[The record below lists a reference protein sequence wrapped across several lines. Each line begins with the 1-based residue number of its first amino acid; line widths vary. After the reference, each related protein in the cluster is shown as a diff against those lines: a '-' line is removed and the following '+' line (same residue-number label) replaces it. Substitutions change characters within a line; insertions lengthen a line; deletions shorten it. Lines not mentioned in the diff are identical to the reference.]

1 MGIEGIENDRLV
13 FDYLS
18 RVGDLAQ
25 QRQVPAAER
34 RELVAGLR
42 DEIERRRAVR
52 GEGVSGILGE
62 LGTPDEVVDR
72 VAPGTGSGP
81 ADPAVPGAPAD
92 PAVPGA
98 AVPGPRA
105 PEAEPDRGRGAGAGA
120 ASDWWR
126 TDGTD
131 ALGTVEVPGFVG
143 GVEIPELLKPPPA
156 DEDEDGGRD
165 GDGDEGAEA
174 PEAVD
179 GEGGR
184 SGRPGGVRGLRL
196 GSPLLLVSALLL
208 LAGAAFGWLLPLAA
222 GWLLAYA
229 SRERRGAVLVVPGL
243 AVTAGIVWLWGRVEG
258 RWGAPV
264 GPGEDALGAALA
276 ATWPWTLRA
285 AAVASA
291 LFLLWRARR
300 AAR

>member
-34 RELVAGLR
+34 RELVSGLR
-42 DEIERRRAVR
+42 DEIQHRRAVK
-52 GEGVSGILGE
+52 GEGVSGILGD
-62 LGTPDEVVDR
+62 LGTPDEVVGR
-72 VAPGTGSGP
+72 VAPGG
-81 ADPAVPGAPAD
+81 ADDPGAS
-92 PAVPGA
+92 VGPGA
-98 AVPGPRA
+98 AAAGPAPVPAPRTG
-105 PEAEPDRGRGAGAGA
+105 ESRA
-120 ASDWWR
+120 ATDWWR
-126 TDGTD
+126 TDAVD
-131 ALGTVEVPGFVG
+131 AVDGVAVPGFVG
-143 GVEIPELLKPPPA
+143 GVEIPELLKPPPV
-156 DEDEDGGRD
+156 EEDGGEE
-165 GDGDEGAEA
+165 GEGAGEEYAEEA
-174 PEAVD
+174 D
-179 GEGGR
+179 GGA
-184 SGRPGGVRGLRL
+184 RPGRFARVRGLRL

-208 LAGAAFGWLLPLAA
+208 LAGAAFGSLFPLAA

-264 GPGEDALGAALA
+264 ATGEAGMGAAIA

-300 AAR
+300 AARSD